1 MKKTVIIAAIMGAMV
16 FASHATLYKYED
28 FNYTADTGLR
38 YQTGYAVSGSGGM
51 ATNRAGSLSYTGL
64 PDSTGGKIQLYGQRP
79 TAAGNVTYKIWTNGV
94 PGGATV
100 TNLFASF
107 ILNVANVGTIQSNQY
122 IFSLR
127 NASAQIMI
135 TNNASD
141 PSKYNIGI
149 FQQVGKTGW
158 AWDTNGGNGYD
169 VNTSYL
175 IAMSYTN
182 TTETTY
188 NSQVWINP
196 ALTATPGTANLSL
209 SQFYVNSATNQYQFG
224 NGNGNPTAG
233 TVIYVDELRVGDTW
247 SDVIPAIPE
256 PATVGMLGLGALVTL
271 TVRRFRN
278 R

>member
-1 MKKTVIIAAIMGAMV
+1 MKKVILMLVLGALAA
-16 FASHATLYKYED
+16 ASQATLYRYEGFD
-28 FNYTADTGLR
+28 YTADTGLR
-38 YQTGYAVSGSGGM
+38 NQPGYTVSGSGGM

-64 PDSTGGKIQLYGQRP
+64 PDSTGGKVQMYGQRP
-79 TAAGNVTYKIWTNGV
+79 TAAGNVNYKIWTNGV
-94 PGGATV
+94 PGGATE

-107 ILNVANVGTIQSNQY
+107 ILNVANVGTIQSNMY

-135 TNNASD
+135 TNNASN

-158 AWDTNGGNGYD
+158 AWDSNGGNGYD

-182 TTETTY
+182 TTATTY

-196 ALTATPGTANLSL
+196 ALTATPGTANLNL
-209 SQFYVNSATNQYQFG
+209 SQFYVNSLTNMYQFG
-224 NGNGNPTAG
+224 NGNGNPSDG
-233 TVIYVDELRVGDTW
+233 TVIYVDELRVGSTW
-247 SDVIPAIPE
+247 SDVIPTIPE

-271 TVRRFRN
+271 LFRRIR